1 MEENSGF
8 KLNFITL
15 FIISTVVIA
24 IVVLLVMFGLN
35 GGKTKDNKLQANVVK
50 RVENEVK
57 PNTRKFEET
66 ELSYRFL
73 KMEND
78 KSNMIYSPLSIKYA
92 LKMLNDGASGNT
104 QKQIQNLIGNE
115 NVPKYS
121 VVDKTLSLANSIFIR
136 DSYSRYINEDY
147 TKLLINDY
155 NAEVK
160 YDSFQDAK
168 VVNNW
173 IEKQT
178 LGQIKDMLND
188 ESVSNP
194 ECKMILVNAL
204 AIDMEWGDSFDAE
217 STHGDTFYL
226 EDGKEIQATMMNQ
239 KTDSED
245 ISYYQDSDITMLSMN
260 LDKYDDTQMEF
271 VLIMPDDDLH
281 DYIESFDIDN
291 INRLSKELKSAD
303 NTKNGLDIRVPRFSY
318 EYDLNL
324 KSDLVELGVKD
335 AFDQSLADF
344 SKITNQEKLFVSDA
358 LHKANIDFSEKGVKA
373 AAATVVYG
381 NEAAAFVEEL
391 PIIININ
398 KPFMYIVRDKSNQ
411 EVWFVGAVYKP
422 NLWENDKADY
432 QYK

>member
-15 FIISTVVIA
+15 LIISTVVIA
-24 IVVLLVMFGLN
+24 IVVLIVMFGIN
-35 GGKTKDNKLQANVVK
+35 GGKNTENMIQANNVKRIENVVK
-50 RVENEVK
+50 
-57 PNTRKFEET
+57 PNDKLYEGT

-104 QKQIQNLIGNE
+104 QKQIQNLIGKE

-121 VVDKTLSLANSIFIR
+121 TIDKTLSLANSIFIR

-168 VVNNW
+168 EVNNW
-173 IEKQT
+173 IDKQT
-178 LGQIKDMLND
+178 LGQIKDMLSD

-204 AIDMEWGDSFDAE
+204 AIDMEWVDSFDEE

-239 KTDSED
+239 KTNSED
-245 ISYYQDSDITMLSMN
+245 ISYYQDKDVTMLSMD
-260 LDKYDDTQMEF
+260 LEKYENTQMECII
-271 VLIMPDDDLH
+271 IMPDDNLN
-281 DYIESFDIDN
+281 DYIESFDMEN
-291 INRLSKELKSAD
+291 INKLSKKLKSAD
-303 NTKNGLDIRVPRFSY
+303 DTKNGLDISVPKFSY

-324 KSDLVELGVKD
+324 KTDLIDLGVKD

-344 SKITNQEKLFVSDA
+344 SKITNQEKIFVSDA

-373 AAATVVYG
+373 AAVTAIYG
-381 NEAAAFVEEL
+381 NEAAALVEEK
-391 PIIININ
+391 PIEININ

-411 EVWFVGAVYKP
+411 EVWFVGTVYKP

-432 QYK
+432 QHK